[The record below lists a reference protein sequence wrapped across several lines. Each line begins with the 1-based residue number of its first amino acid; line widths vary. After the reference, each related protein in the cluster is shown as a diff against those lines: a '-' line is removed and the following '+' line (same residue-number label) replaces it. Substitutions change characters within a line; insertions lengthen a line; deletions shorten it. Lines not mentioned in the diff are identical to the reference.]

1 MNYLEEISF
10 DEFAIK
16 FGLLYKRWTTYIQ
29 VLQHIQYVKH
39 RQSQRRVTR
48 TFSLVINRDRWWLFC
63 FLVHYCLYRLIR
75 RQFQTDPGIC
85 YFHQTDQL
93 AFKNSSVQI
102 KVDSS
107 TDHTC
112 FLYPVESSIANTSPN
127 TGMRSYAFYRSRSLN
142 RASELLSH
150 YLLKGWCESDVE
162 SINSKE
168 QLMDSPEPKAQVI
181 RLLFVSLV

>member
-1 MNYLEEISF
+1 MNYLEETSF
-10 DEFAIK
+10 DEFAIH

-39 RQSQRRVTR
+39 RQSQRSFTR

-93 AFKNSSVQI
+93 AFKIPRSKLRLIRVWGAMRFIDPDLWTGLQQSFRNVP
-102 KVDSS
+102 
-107 TDHTC
+107 DHRSWPAI
-112 FLYPVESSIANTSPN
+112 FSPDQQNIIHAGPVGID
-127 TGMRSYAFYRSRSLN
+127 L
-142 RASELLSH
+142 
-150 YLLKGWCESDVE
+150 
-162 SINSKE
+162 
-168 QLMDSPEPKAQVI
+168 Q
-181 RLLFVSLV
+181 